1 MATRYYVAAFHTHA
15 NVRAWLI
22 DPGFIF
28 LRGDENLA
36 IPTGCSYTCVFIFIV
51 SGDEFCYNRCLK
63 SGQCMHAGAL

>member
-36 IPTGCSYTCVFIFIV
+36 IYLQVVAI
-51 SGDEFCYNRCLK
+51 
-63 SGQCMHAGAL
+63 HAYLFL